1 MPTRRQTLFAMGNLF
16 VLGGIAG
23 SGASVVVSSS
33 AGASFRVVDASDAD
47 IELTPANDP
56 PVHVQTDGDGSVRA
70 LTPGGDDGGLNTRAV
85 TRFED
90 IVQITNVGTEDIV
103 GIYFSFDAASDTLS
117 TATLDAIEATLQA
130 TAANDTL
137 DSSGVSG
144 DNLLAVS
151 PSQSVADGV
160 LEPGEAVPFGLQV
173 DLAPTD
179 QGETLE
185 ALPSGDDYEVT
196 VRVHT
201 EWPGK

>member
-33 AGASFRVVDASDAD
+33 AGASFRVVDTTDGD

-56 PVHVQTDGDGSVRA
+56 PVHVQTDADGYVSA

-103 GIYFSFDAASDTLS
+103 GIYFSFDATSDTLS
-117 TATLDAIEATLQA
+117 AATLDAIEATLQA
-130 TAANDTL
+130 TAASDTL
-137 DSSGVSG
+137 DSSGLSG

-151 PSQSVADGV
+151 PSPSVADGV
-160 LEPGEAVPFGLQV
+160 LEPGEAVPFGLRV
-173 DLAPTD
+173 DLTPTGR
-179 QGETLE
+179 GETLE
-185 ALPSGDDYEVT
+185 ALPPSDDYDVT

-201 EWPGK
+201 EWPDQ